1 MKNRLFAKQKQ
12 YSLAALAI
20 LTLYSGRVLAQ
31 ESHAHLPTS
40 QEQESAVSQLGQAS
54 TLVRVVRES
63 TARFQAVAV
72 AEREGNTLQFGCVSG
87 RTPAPWVCIT

>member
-31 ESHAHLPTS
+31 ESHAHPPANNGNQPFLS
-40 QEQESAVSQLGQAS
+40 SDR
-54 TLVRVVRES
+54 RV
-63 TARFQAVAV
+63 
-72 AEREGNTLQFGCVSG
+72 L
-87 RTPAPWVCIT
+87 